1 MTTEEFTQLFDLYF
15 NDIRKYLLYRSG
27 DETIAT
33 DIAQDAFMRIW
44 EKQMVI
50 EQKTAKNLL
59 IKIARDL
66 YINRY
71 HKEKKAFR
79 FFETYQID
87 EKGLTPEDQLNFE
100 ALKEAYENALK
111 TMPEKQR
118 EVFLMSR
125 IDELKYKEIADQLG
139 LSVKAIEKR
148 MSLALAHLKT
158 HLRDQVN
165 HIVLWFTHLFFCI
178 TTIKK
183 REGRSIT

>member
-1 MTTEEFTQLFDLYF
+1 MTREEFTRLFDLYF
-15 NDIRKYLLYRSG
+15 GDIRKYILYRSG
-27 DETIAT
+27 NEEIAT

-44 EKQMVI
+44 EKQMLI

-71 HKEKKAFR
+71 HKEKKAFN
-79 FFETYQID
+79 FFETYQIN
-87 EKGLTPEDQLNFE
+87 EEGLTPEDQLNFHD
-100 ALKEAYENALK
+100 LKLAYENALE

-125 IDELKYKEIADQLG
+125 IEELKYKEIADQLG

-148 MSLALAHLKT
+148 MSLALDHLKT
-158 HLRDQVN
+158 HLKDKVT
-165 HIVLWFTHLFFCI
+165 HIVLWIAKLFFCM
-178 TTIKK
+178 TYKTEK
-183 REGRSIT
+183 